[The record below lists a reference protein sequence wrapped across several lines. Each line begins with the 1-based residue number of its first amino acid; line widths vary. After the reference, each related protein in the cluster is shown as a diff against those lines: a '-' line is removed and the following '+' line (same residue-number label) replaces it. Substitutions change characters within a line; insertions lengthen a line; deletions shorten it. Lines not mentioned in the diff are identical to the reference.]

1 MVEMDR
7 LLVNFDAALVKE
19 PVTMSDKLEHR
30 AVFLDYA
37 KTPEKVRHPLENA
50 NILCCHRNEC

>member
-1 MVEMDR
+1 MDR

-37 KTPEKVRHPLENA
+37 KTPEKVRHHLENA